1 MMGRQ
6 SNNANAQR
14 EQILQQL
21 NTSYKIYVE
30 LKGNLR
36 EGIQVSTHYIH
47 FTDHDLQFYTNL
59 QDILKQFGRKCED
72 FAFARQTEKQDL
84 LKYSF
89 IIHLIFTHYLPV
101 TLRRKAQP
109 QQSQQPQPQYNPYQQ
124 PQQPQ
129 QQPVFTQAPYIQQ
142 PTYYNPQM
150 PHVAPLMPGGWQ
162 PNMKAVY
169 QQPPPPTYQ
178 QPQPYP
184 PQQQPPPTYQQPPY
198 NQQPYPPPYG
208 QGYPNQPPYRK

>member
-89 IIHLIFTHYLPV
+89 IVHLIFTHYFPV
-101 TLRRKAQP
+101 TLRRKAH
-109 QQSQQPQPQYNPYQQ
+109 SHSSLNNPNHN
-124 PQQPQ
+124 
-129 QQPVFTQAPYIQQ
+129 TIHINNRNSHNNLCSLKH
-142 PTYYNPQM
+142 PTFNNPLTTILKCHM
-150 PHVAPLMPGGWQ
+150 
-162 PNMKAVY
+162 
-169 QQPPPPTYQ
+169 
-178 QPQPYP
+178 
-184 PQQQPPPTYQQPPY
+184 
-198 NQQPYPPPYG
+198 
-208 QGYPNQPPYRK
+208 